1 MSAQD
6 QDWSPSRVVGEIK
19 IRGGNLRALSRSS
32 GLQADTLRNALY
44 RHCPKYERIISEYLN
59 VPVEKIW
66 SSRYSKKRK
75 K

>member
-1 MSAQD
+1 MSEQD

-44 RHCPKYERIISEYLN
+44 RHCPKYERIISEYLQ
-59 VPVEKIW
+59 VSVEKIW
-66 SSRYSKKRK
+66 PTRYLLKAKK
-75 K
+75 